1 MEIIS
6 ITTIAIEAPRSI
18 LNQLFLKHAQSNLLQ
33 TISPCGRKVVAW
45 SEEVD
50 TEILRKIS
58 SVTGANETE
67 ILLAATVDSLK
78 EYFRHSGLQIPDNV
92 LATAKF
98 VSQRALFVQN
108 HETRGLLCLALPT
121 RTPLFDDDLI
131 EILQVGA
138 SLFYFNLFY

>member
-1 MEIIS
+1 MELFS
-6 ITTIAIEAPRSI
+6 ITAKVVGAPRAI
-18 LNQLFLKHAQSNLLQ
+18 LEELFLKHAQNNLLQ

-45 SEEVD
+45 SEEVN
-50 TEILRKIS
+50 TEILSKIS

-78 EYFRHSGLQIPDNV
+78 EYFRHSGLQIPEEV

-108 HETRGLLCLALPT
+108 HEARGLVCLALPT
-121 RTPLFDDDLI
+121 RTPLFEDDLI
-131 EILQVGA
+131 EILQVC
-138 SLFYFNLFY
+138 NKKNI